1 MLINTLNIVN
11 DRNSNR
17 LDNVQGIVG
26 TDLVGSCLQPRCLQ
40 HQTCFAFER
49 GVVHPRGTKR
59 GVSRGIKRYA
69 YATEPATS
77 EAQPTPWQMRP
88 TTTTSRSTRLAA

>member
-17 LDNVQGIVG
+17 LDIVQGIVG
-26 TDLVGSCLQPRCLQ
+26 TDLFGSCSQQRSLQ
-40 HQTCFAFER
+40 HQTCIAFER
-49 GVVHPRGTKR
+49 GLHPRGTKR

-77 EAQPTPWQMRP
+77 EAQPTPWRMRP
-88 TTTTSRSTRLAA
+88 TTTTTRSTRLAA